1 MKHTAPPSREIN
13 EANVSAEQQASQKNA
28 RFSSTDEHSGRPPG
42 LEAPTGKRPQTPD
55 GYGSPEA
62 ALLNRPDRRL
72 PRSRR
77 IRKRSE
83 YLQLQRSGHRRT
95 SRSFVV
101 ITRPR
106 PAGESRLG
114 ITASRRVGGA
124 VVRNRV
130 KRLVR
135 EFFRLNYEALRST
148 SDVLII
154 ARPNAAALSYDELGN
169 ELSGALRIDA
179 RSRD

>member
-1 MKHTAPPSREIN
+1 MKSTAPPSREIN

-28 RFSSTDEHSGRPPG
+28 RISSTDEHAGRPPDI
-42 LEAPTGKRPQTPD
+42 EAKAGKRPQALD
-55 GYGSPEA
+55 DHGSPEA
-62 ALLNRPDRRL
+62 ALLNRRRRRF

-83 YLQLQRSGHRRT
+83 YLQLQRRGQRRT
-95 SRSFVV
+95 SDSFVV

-106 PAGESRLG
+106 PVGESRLG

-135 EFFRLNYEALRST
+135 EFFRLNYEGVGPTR
-148 SDVLII
+148 DVLII
-154 ARPNAAALSYDELGN
+154 ARPNATTLSYDELST
-169 ELSGALRIDA
+169 ELRGVLRIDA
-179 RSRD
+179 RA

>member
-1 MKHTAPPSREIN
+1 MKNTAPPSREIN
-13 EANVSAEQQASQKNA
+13 EANVSAEQQASQENA
-28 RFSSTDEHSGRPPG
+28 RVSSQDEYCCRPPG
-42 LEAPTGKRPQTPD
+42 LEAPPGERPQTPD
-55 GYGSPEA
+55 RDGSPET
-62 ALLNRPDRRL
+62 ALLTRIKQRL

-83 YLQLQRSGHRRT
+83 YLQLQRTGQRRA
-95 SRSFVV
+95 SRSFIV
-101 ITRPR
+101 ITRSR

-135 EFFRLNYEALRST
+135 EFFRLNQEHLRSR

-154 ARPNAAALSYDELGN
+154 ARSNAVELSYEELRN
-169 ELSGALRIDA
+169 ELNGALGIDA
-179 RSRD
+179 RP